1 MTGRGNKRSC
11 GLRTIKLTAKG
22 EVMPLRQWTPR
33 DELRLHAMI
42 AEGKPID
49 QIAAELKRL

>member
-22 EVMPLRQWTPR
+22 EVMPLRQWTPP